1 MSSLGMLLCALRGER
16 GDIIIIIIINNHY
29 IIIYHIILYTM
40 CIILYYYWPWTNCY
54 STWNDVFPK
63 LAFQSQISL
72 ARLCPWRQGKSLDY
86 SQSKSKWGFR
96 WSRRWEMANQ
106 VILKWRAQISTC
118 TFWEET
124 LSAPPFW
131 WRVISKP
138 PCWRDDF
145 GHGSV
150 QVGAHFV
157 HSRLQAKLVQASFR
171 ILVSWA
177 QMISSSWHNRRQQWP
192 RKVGV

>member
-1 MSSLGMLLCALRGER
+1 MVNLSWVLEWSRQPRYRKNSKVLWWFPQGCSVKLGNASQRSEGR
-16 GDIIIIIIINNHY
+16 TWRYHNNNNHY

-106 VILKWRAQISTC
+106 VILKWWAQISTC

-138 PCWRDDF
+138 PCWRNDF
-145 GHGSV
+145 GHGTTAACR
-150 QVGAHFV
+150 GGD
-157 HSRLQAKLVQASFR
+157 
-171 ILVSWA
+171 
-177 QMISSSWHNRRQQWP
+177 ISSIQDS
-192 RKVGV
+192 K